1 MPETLK
7 RLIDMI
13 HYLPGIGEKTAAK
26 LAFFL
31 MKAHPSY
38 VGNFAKTLAELHEKV
53 DECTLCHGLT
63 DKGEPLCHV
72 CRDEKRDRHTV
83 CVVEDYLDMLS
94 IERTGVYRGLYHV
107 LGGTVSPIS
116 GVMPDKL
123 HYDSLFARIADSIEI
138 EEIIIATNP
147 NIEWEATALY
157 AIEHMPREL
166 KISRLS
172 KWLPHA
178 GSIEYADE
186 ITLLSAFR
194 GRG

>member
-31 MKAHPSY
+31 LKANTAY
-38 VGNFAKTLAELHEKV
+38 VSNFADTLKKLHSSV
-53 DECTLCHGLT
+53 RECESCHGMT
-63 DKGEPLCHV
+63 DVDAPICAI
-72 CRDEKRDRHTV
+72 CRDEKRDIATL

-94 IERTGVYRGLYHV
+94 IERTGVYRGRYHV
-107 LGGTVSPIS
+107 LGGAVSPIQ
-116 GVMPDKL
+116 GVTPEKL
-123 HYDSLFARIADSIEI
+123 HFDTLFERILMDANISEVIL
-138 EEIIIATNP
+138 AMNP
-147 NIEWEATALY
+147 NIEGEATALY
-157 AIEHMPREL
+157 AIERMPREVT
-166 KISRLS
+166 ISRLS
-172 KWLPHA
+172 KGLPHA

>member
-1 MPETLK
+1 MPESLK

-13 HYLPGIGEKTAAK
+13 HYLPWIWEKTAAK

-31 MKAHPSY
+31 LKANPAY
-38 VGNFAKTLAELHEKV
+38 VRNFAKALSDLHENV
-53 DECTLCHGLT
+53 SECTLCHGMT
-63 DKGEPLCHV
+63 ESDSPV
-72 CRDEKRDRHTV
+72 CRICNDEKRDTHTL

-94 IERTGVYRGLYHV
+94 IERTWVYRGRYHV
-107 LGGTVSPIS
+107 LGGVISPIQW
-116 GVMPDKL
+116 VTPDKL
-123 HYDSLFARIADSIEI
+123 HYDSLFERIITNTVID
-138 EEIIIATNP
+138 EIILAMNP

-157 AIEHMPREL
+157 AMEHMPRAI

-172 KWLPHA
+172 KGLPHA

>member
-1 MPETLK
+1 MPEALK

-13 HYLPGIGEKTAAK
+13 HYMPGIGEKTAAK

-31 MKAHPSY
+31 LKAHPAY
-38 VGNFAKTLAELHEKV
+38 VGNFAKALASLHEEIQ
-53 DECTLCHGLT
+53 ECKQCHGMT
-63 DKGEPLCHV
+63 DKTHELCSI
-72 CRDEKRDRHTV
+72 CRDEKRDKQLL

-94 IERTGVYRGLYHV
+94 IERTGVYRGYYHV
-107 LGGTVSPIS
+107 LWGVVSPIA
-116 GVMPDKL
+116 GTMPDKL
-123 HYDSLFARIADSIEI
+123 NYTSLFERVGETHEIA
-138 EEIIIATNP
+138 EIIIATNP

-157 AIEHMPREL
+157 AIEHMPRTV

-172 KWLPHA
+172 KGLPHA
-178 GSIEYADE
+178 GSIGYADE

>member
-1 MPETLK
+1 MPEAL
-7 RLIDMI
+7 RRVIDMI
-13 HYLPGIGEKTAAK
+13 HFLPGIGEKTAAK

-31 MKAHPSY
+31 LKANSSY
-38 VGNFAKTLAELHEKV
+38 VSNFAKALADLHTQV
-53 DECTLCHGLT
+53 HECEQCHAMTDMSESLCS
-63 DKGEPLCHV
+63 V
-72 CRDEKRDRHTV
+72 CRDPRRDSATL
-83 CVVEDYLDMLS
+83 CIVEDYLDMLS
-94 IERTGVYRGLYHV
+94 IERTGVYHGRYHV
-107 LGGTVSPIS
+107 LWGAISPIQW
-116 GVMPDKL
+116 VTPDRL
-123 HYDSLFARIADSIEI
+123 HYKSLFERIATDHEI
-138 EEIIIATNP
+138 TEAILAMNP

-157 AIEHMPREL
+157 AIERMPRPV

>member
-13 HYLPGIGEKTAAK
+13 HFLPWIGEKTAAK

-31 MKAHPSY
+31 FKSNRAY
-38 VGNFAKTLAELHEKV
+38 VKNFAKILDSLH
-53 DECTLCHGLT
+53 DSLMECEVCHGMT
-63 DKGEPLCHV
+63 DVISPRCKICN
-72 CRDEKRDRHTV
+72 DTKRDQTV
-83 CVVEDYLDMLS
+83 LCIVEDYLDMVS
-94 IERTGVYRGLYHV
+94 IERTWVYHGRYHV
-107 LGGTVSPIS
+107 LWGSISPIA

-123 HYDSLFARIADSIEI
+123 NYKSLFIRVGEDREIA
-138 EEIIIATNP
+138 EIILATNP

-157 AIEHMPREL
+157 AIEHMPRSV

-186 ITLLSAFR
+186 ITLLSAFK

>member
-1 MPETLK
+1 MPEALK
-7 RLIDMI
+7 RIIDMI
-13 HYLPGIGEKTAAK
+13 HYLPWIGEKTAAK

-31 MKAHPSY
+31 LKAHPSY
-38 VGNFAKTLAELHEKV
+38 VSNFAKALADLHANV
-53 DECTLCHGLT
+53 QECSQCHGMT
-63 DKGEPLCHV
+63 D
-72 CRDEKRDRHTV
+72 RDHPICTICTDTKRDTRLL

-107 LGGTVSPIS
+107 LGGVVSPIA
-116 GVMPDKL
+116 GTTPDKL
-123 HYDSLFARIADSIEI
+123 HYSSLFSRIGENQFI
-138 EEIIIATNP
+138 EEVIIATNP

-157 AIEHMPREL
+157 AIEHMPRAV

-172 KWLPHA
+172 KGLPHA

-186 ITLLSAFR
+186 ITLLSAFK